1 MMPENLQKNSRV
13 RFSAESRE
21 LIQML
26 KEIYIKNLAVIREA
40 VIPLADKLN
49 IFTGETG
56 AGKSILI
63 NGINAVLGQRCSK
76 DIVRTGCDK
85 AVITALFVNLSENVR
100 KKLDE
105 LGIDYDNDEI
115 TVTREISADGRSVA
129 RINGRTASASVLK
142 EIGGMMINIHGQH
155 DNQILLDS
163 DRHLDIL
170 DSFGGDDTLLDE
182 YRVTFRE
189 LQNTARRLGEL
200 KKLEKSR
207 LERSLYLNEV
217 IDDIGSLELS
227 EGEDD
232 ELEQEYNIARNSE
245 NTIIAIKNAVSAI
258 IGEDTAND
266 MIASAESEISA
277 FTEDSPELALLY
289 ERLPAVEIELADMA
303 AELEKVA
310 DKAEVDGQR
319 LEYLK
324 DRINSINKLKR
335 KYMAD
340 CTELIK
346 MYNDACE
353 EITQIENND
362 SEIDSLT
369 KKREELLRKVTEQ
382 AKALYD
388 YREEVA
394 EKFVASVTAE
404 LEFLNM
410 SGTVIKVRHE
420 KGKLTVNGMD
430 TVEFLISANKGEE
443 PKPIAKIASG
453 GELSRIMLALK
464 SVIADS
470 DSIDTMIFDEI
481 DTGVSGKAAQ
491 KIGVKLHEIG
501 KVRQVICVTH
511 LSQIAVMADNHLMIE
526 KKIIDDRTETSV
538 TQLDFVG
545 RTAEIAR
552 IMGGE
557 NPSNLM
563 IKTAEEELRKAE
575 SI

>member
-1 MMPENLQKNSRV
+1 MQRNLQKNSEV

-26 KEIYIKNLAVIREA
+26 KEIYIKNLAVIKEA
-40 VIPLADKLN
+40 VIPLTDKLN

-100 KKLDE
+100 AKLDE
-105 LGIDYDNDEI
+105 LGIDYENDEI

-129 RINGRTASASVLK
+129 RINGRTSSASNLK

-155 DNQILLDS
+155 DNQVLLDS
-163 DRHLDIL
+163 EKHLAVL
-170 DSFGGDDTLLDE
+170 DSFGGDDTLLNE

-189 LQNTARRLGEL
+189 LQSTARRLGEL
-200 KKLEKSR
+200 RKLEKIKT
-207 LERSLYLNEV
+207 ERMIYLNEV
-217 IDDIGSLELS
+217 IADIGTLEIS

-232 ELEQEYNIARNSE
+232 ELEQEYNTAKNSE
-245 NTIIAIKNAVSAI
+245 SAVIAIKNAVSAI

-266 MIASAESEISA
+266 MIVSAEGEISA
-277 FTEDSPELALLY
+277 FTDDMPEINALY
-289 ERLPAVEIELADMA
+289 ERLSAVEIELNDIAG
-303 AELEKVA
+303 ELEKTA

-319 LEYLK
+319 IEYLRE
-324 DRINSINKLKR
+324 RISSINKLKR

-340 CTELIK
+340 CTELVK

-353 EITQIENND
+353 EITQLENND
-362 SEIDSLT
+362 NEIKSLSE
-369 KKREELLRKVTEQ
+369 KREELLHKVTEQ

-394 EKFVASVTAE
+394 EKFVNSVTAE

-491 KIGVKLHEIG
+491 KIGVKLREIG
-501 KVRQVICVTH
+501 KARQVICVTH

-557 NPSNLM
+557 NPSSLM
-563 IKTAEEELRKAE
+563 LKTAEEELRKAE
-575 SI
+575 NL

>member
-1 MMPENLQKNSRV
+1 
-13 RFSAESRE
+13 
-21 LIQML
+21 ML

-85 AVITALFVNLSENVR
+85 AVITALFVNLSEDV
-100 KKLDE
+100 KAKLNE
-105 LGIDYDNDEI
+105 LGIDYENDEI

-129 RINGRTASASVLK
+129 RINGRTSSASVLK
-142 EIGGMMINIHGQH
+142 EIGSMMINIHGQH

-163 DRHLDIL
+163 EKHLGIL
-170 DSFGGDDTLLDE
+170 DSFGGDDTLLNE
-182 YRVTFRE
+182 YRLTFRE

-200 KKLEKSR
+200 KKLEKIKRER
-207 LERSLYLNEV
+207 LLYLNE
-217 IDDIGSLELS
+217 IIEDIGGLELS

-232 ELEQEYNIARNSE
+232 ELEQEYNIAKNSE
-245 NTIIAIKNAVSAI
+245 SAVIAIKNAVSAI

-266 MIASAESEISA
+266 MIASAEGEISS
-277 FTEDSPELALLY
+277 FTDDSPELASLY
-289 ERLPAVEIELADMA
+289 ERLSAVEIELSDIA

-310 DKAEVDGQR
+310 DKAELDGQR
-319 LEYLK
+319 LEYLRE
-324 DRINSINKLKR
+324 RISSINKLKR

-340 CTELIK
+340 CTELVK
-346 MYNDACE
+346 MYNNACE
-353 EITQIENND
+353 EITQLENND
-362 SEIDSLT
+362 SEIKSLSE
-369 KKREELLRKVTEQ
+369 KREELLHKVTEQ

-388 YREEVA
+388 YREEIA
-394 EKFVASVTAE
+394 KKFVSLVTSE

-410 SGTVIKVRHE
+410 SGTVLAVRHE

-491 KIGVKLHEIG
+491 KIGIKLREIG
-501 KVRQVICVTH
+501 RVRQVICVTH

-526 KKIIDDRTETSV
+526 KKVIDDRTETSV
-538 TQLDFVG
+538 TQLDFSG

-557 NPSNLM
+557 NPSSLM
-563 IKTAEEELRKAE
+563 LKTAEEELRKAE
-575 SI
+575 NI

>member
-1 MMPENLQKNSRV
+1 
-13 RFSAESRE
+13 
-21 LIQML
+21 ML
-26 KEIYIKNLAVIREA
+26 KEIYIKNLAVIKEA

-85 AVITALFVNLSENVR
+85 AVITALFVNLSEDVCA
-100 KKLDE
+100 KLDE
-105 LGIDYDNDEI
+105 LGIDYDNGEI

-129 RINGRTASASVLK
+129 RINGRTSSASNLK
-142 EIGGMMINIHGQH
+142 EIGSMMINIHGQH
-155 DNQILLDS
+155 DNQVLLDS
-163 DRHLDIL
+163 EKHLFIL
-170 DSFGGDDTLLDE
+170 DGFGGDDTLLNE

-189 LQNTARRLGEL
+189 LQSTARRLVDL
-200 KKLEKSR
+200 RKLEKIKA
-207 LERSLYLNEV
+207 ERMIYLNEV
-217 IDDIGSLELS
+217 IADIGALEIS

-232 ELEQEYNIARNSE
+232 ELEQEYNAAKNSE
-245 NTIIAIKNAVSAI
+245 SAVIAIKNAVSAI

-266 MIASAESEISA
+266 MIVSAEGEISG
-277 FTEDSPELALLY
+277 FTESMPEVNTLY
-289 ERLPAVEIELADMA
+289 ERLSAVEIELNDIAG
-303 AELEKVA
+303 ELEKVA
-310 DKAEVDGQR
+310 DKAEIDGQR
-319 LEYLK
+319 IEYLR
-324 DRINSINKLKR
+324 DRISSINKLKR
-335 KYMAD
+335 KYTAD
-340 CTELIK
+340 CTELVK

-353 EITQIENND
+353 EIAQLENND
-362 SEIDSLT
+362 SEIKLLS
-369 KKREELLRKVTEQ
+369 KKREELLHKVTEQ

-394 EKFVASVTAE
+394 ENFVNSVTAE

-430 TVEFLISANKGEE
+430 TVEFLISANMGEE
-443 PKPIAKIASG
+443 PKPISKIASG

-491 KIGVKLHEIG
+491 KIGVKLREIG
-501 KVRQVICVTH
+501 KARQVICVTH

-526 KKIIDDRTETSV
+526 KKVIDDRTETSV
-538 TQLDFVG
+538 TQLDFAG

-557 NPSNLM
+557 NPSSLM
-563 IKTAEEELRKAE
+563 LKTAEEELRKAE
-575 SI
+575 NL